1 MSKEVTSAV
10 FKQDGNEDD
19 LKELLMFVHKKFSLI
34 ILMEMS
40 ESWDALFL
48 SNLKISFFMSSMLTS
63 EKQNVWW
70 SLYLKIAL
78 RLGSAMFSITGSNS
92 LYL

>member
-1 MSKEVTSAV
+1 MLLSKEVTSAV

-40 ESWDALFL
+40 EIWDALFL
-48 SNLKISFFMSSMLTS
+48 SNVIMSFFMSSMLTS
-63 EKQNVWW
+63 
-70 SLYLKIAL
+70 
-78 RLGSAMFSITGSNS
+78 
-92 LYL
+92 

>member
-1 MSKEVTSAV
+1 
-10 FKQDGNEDD
+10 
-19 LKELLMFVHKKFSLI
+19 MFVHKKFSLI

-40 ESWDALFL
+40 EIWDALFL
-48 SNLKISFFMSSMLTS
+48 SNVIMSFFMSSMLTS

>member
-40 ESWDALFL
+40 EIWDALFL
-48 SNLKISFFMSSMLTS
+48 SNVIMSFFMSSMLTS
-63 EKQNVWW
+63 EKQNVWR

-92 LYL
+92 LCL

>member
-40 ESWDALFL
+40 EIWDALFL
-48 SNLKISFFMSSMLTS
+48 SNVIMSFFMSSMLTS

>member
-10 FKQDGNEDD
+10 FKQDGSEDD

-40 ESWDALFL
+40 EIWDALFL
-48 SNLKISFFMSSMLTS
+48 SNVIMSFFMSSMLTS